1 MAKAIKEGRCAPA
14 HLPSADEELY
24 GGCEMGSA
32 AVVIGSFPSA
42 TTDATVPGVRVLV
55 GVSTKNLKTSIVMI
69 FNSQKVSEVCFQD
82 DRLTNSNPT
91 QLQRAR
97 A

>member
-1 MAKAIKEGRCAPA
+1 MAKAIKEGRRAPA
-14 HLPSADEELY
+14 HVPSAGEAPY

-32 AVVIGSFPSA
+32 AVVIGSFLSS

-55 GVSTKNLKTSIVMI
+55 GVSIRNLKTSIVMLI
-69 FNSQKVSEVCFQD
+69 NSQKVSEVSFQD

>member
-1 MAKAIKEGRCAPA
+1 MAKAIEEGRCAPA
-14 HLPSADEELY
+14 HMPSAGEALY
-24 GGCEMGSA
+24 GGCGMVSA
-32 AVVIGSFPSA
+32 AVVIGSFLSA

-55 GVSTKNLKTSIVMI
+55 GVSTKNLKTSIVMR
-69 FNSQKVSEVCFQD
+69 FNSQKVSEVSFQD